1 MVGNRR
7 RTTLF
12 VSSFVTYLFY
22 LFFTLRFSTMMRTP
36 LHLLLLQLMGIVAV
50 HGNTQLR
57 RPLASEGASESISQN
72 FVLDGVEINFL
83 ADEVDGDFCDAS
95 SPLSLAGYMNGE
107 FILYSSSFR
116 VIYFSNILTSYLVLP
131 LTNMRASQGK
141 QV

>member
-1 MVGNRR
+1 
-7 RTTLF
+7 
-12 VSSFVTYLFY
+12 
-22 LFFTLRFSTMMRTP
+22 MMRTP
-36 LHLLLLQLMGIVAV
+36 PPLLLLQLVGIAAV

-57 RPLASEGASESISQN
+57 RPLASEAASESISQN

-116 VIYFSNILTSYLVLP
+116 VIYFSDVLTSYLLLP